1 MVFPVILHEKV
12 HFVPSSGLVIP
23 EGIGL
28 SPEFKEYQI
37 FQDPSHVSRK
47 VQSEIIMHP
56 LVDEIEFPG
65 INLSFPHRFR
75 IQLNKKSEEDILN
88 PCPQVLQEILIRT
101 SKS

>member
-1 MVFPVILHEKV
+1 MVFPAILHKKV
-12 HFVPSSGLVIP
+12 HFVLASGLIIP
-23 EGIGL
+23 DGIGL
-28 SPEFKEYQI
+28 CPEFKEYQI

-47 VQSEIIMHP
+47 IQSKIIMHP

-65 INLSFPHRFR
+65 INLSFPHGFR

-88 PCPQVLQEILIRT
+88 PFLQEILIRT